1 MPPPAPLPSSPHL
14 LPPPSA
20 LTISIDCT
28 HACCSSLLRLLTS
41 SPSTG
46 GAANLSMQHEFIVA
60 ELVAAWRHLPRST
73 RIDLLPVFVHVR
85 LSHRRALPAAAQS
98 PLQALTGCESYLSAW
113 AMGMCKD
120 AWLTDALSLSPP
132 CLFFAPPLV
141 DVSKAA
147 SSLTVEARTPF
158 LVAVLDALNAALSRA
173 CMTGRASDGGALAA
187 VAVDAL
193 EKLWHTAS
201 WSEAACYAYVA
212 ALSSAVAAESKRL
225 GAEFEQSSGGSSLQ
239 AIMLKLLEHMN
250 TLSSPAAMTRA
261 LLLLAIYIPIKRNV
275 EANVTAIT
283 RHIFDRMCHAQPAG
297 QEGVSDAAVL
307 LPALARLGSRSPEAH
322 AAVCA
327 EVKQRL
333 NHELQASGST
343 HSTYTHTHTH
353 MYMFTVP

>member
-1 MPPPAPLPSSPHL
+1 M
-14 LPPPSA
+14 
-20 LTISIDCT
+20 
-28 HACCSSLLRLLTS
+28 R
-41 SPSTG
+41 
-46 GAANLSMQHEFIVA
+46 
-60 ELVAAWRHLPRST
+60 
-73 RIDLLPVFVHVR
+73 
-85 LSHRRALPAAAQS
+85 
-98 PLQALTGCESYLSAW
+98 
-113 AMGMCKD
+113 MCKD

-132 CLFFAPPLV
+132 CLFFAPALV

-158 LVAVLDALNAALSRA
+158 LVALLDALNAALSRA
-173 CMTGRASDGGALAA
+173 CMTGRASDGAALAA

-261 LLLLAIYIPIKRNV
+261 LLLLAMYIPIKRNV

-283 RHIFDRMCHAQPAG
+283 RHIFDRMCHLHPAG

-307 LPALARLGSRSPEAH
+307 LPALARLASRSPEAH

-333 NHELQASGST
+333 NHELQASARLRGGSAHST
-343 HSTYTHTHTH
+343 HIHICICLQAHSTLTRVQEPFDNPALRLFNDVAAATTMNRCPPPRPVTKRRVPALTLRCSVRALLQDVPALRAWALLASPCVILEHPPSLPPPSDADEHASHTLSKK
-353 MYMFTVP
+353 